1 MAAVSCQ
8 AFSGVVVKPLLRIGP
23 HNLRNTIVLAPMA
36 GITDLP
42 FRELAWEF
50 GAGAVVAEMTSA
62 RPELWDTALSRQ
74 RRAMSHATG
83 PRIIQVAGGDP
94 QMISDAVQR
103 AEQSGA
109 EIVDI
114 NMGCPAKKVC
124 RRLAGSA
131 LLADEALVGRILDAA
146 VRATS
151 LPVTLKMRT
160 GSTPDQRNGVSI
172 ARLAEAA
179 GVASLAVHG
188 RTRSCRF
195 VGEVEYQTIAEIKR
209 AVSLPVF
216 ANGDVDSFAS
226 AQAVLRRTGADGL
239 LIGRAALGAPWLPG
253 DIATGLAAGRAPR
266 VRTPAEVFE
275 IAALHLQRLHEF
287 YGERRAV
294 GIARK
299 HVKGYMERLGLSRV
313 RIQAFT
319 RLETAIAQK
328 DFMARERVTA
338 SGEDQ
343 AA

>member
-1 MAAVSCQ
+1 M
-8 AFSGVVVKPLLRIGP
+8 LRIGP
-23 HNLRNTIVLAPMA
+23 HNLRNPIVLAPMA
-36 GITDLP
+36 GVTDLP
-42 FRELAWEF
+42 FRELAWEL
-50 GAGAVVAEMTSA
+50 GAGAVVTEMTSA
-62 RPELWDTALSRQ
+62 KPELWDTALSRE
-74 RRAMSHATG
+74 RRAMPRDAG
-83 PRIIQVAGGDP
+83 PRIIQVAG
-94 QMISDAVQR
+94 SDAPMIGDAVRR

-124 RRLAGSA
+124 RQLAGSA

-160 GSTPDQRNGVSI
+160 GSTPQQRNGVRI

-195 VGEVEYQTIAEIKR
+195 VGRVEYQTIAEIKR
-209 AVSLPVF
+209 AVSVPVF
-216 ANGDVDSFAS
+216 ANGDIDSYAS
-226 AQAVLRRTGADGL
+226 AVAVLRCTGADGL

-253 DIATGLAAGRAPR
+253 DIAIGLAMGRAPVAR
-266 VRTPAEVFE
+266 GPVEVLG
-275 IAALHLQRLHEF
+275 IAARHLQRLHEF
-287 YGERRAV
+287 YGERRAL

-299 HVKGYMERLGLSRV
+299 HVKSYLERLGLSRV

-319 RLETAIAQK
+319 RLETAVAQH
-328 DFMARERVTA
+328 DFVARLLTTPMAARVPASRED
-338 SGEDQ
+338 E

>member
-1 MAAVSCQ
+1 
-8 AFSGVVVKPLLRIGP
+8 LLRIGP
-23 HNLRNTIVLAPMA
+23 HSLRNTIVLAPMA

-74 RRAMSHATG
+74 RRAMSHAAG
-83 PRIIQVAGGDP
+83 PRVIQVAGGDP

-160 GSTPDQRNGVSI
+160 GSTPEQRNGVSV

-216 ANGDVDSFAS
+216 ANGDVDSFAR

-253 DIATGLAAGRAPR
+253 DIASGLASGRAPR

-275 IAALHLQRLHEF
+275 IAAQHLQRLHEF

-328 DFMARERVTA
+328 DFIARERVTA